1 MKYGYNKFK
10 LEILEYCDKDSTIER
25 EQYYIDNCQ
34 PTYNICKVAGS
45 SLGRMTRDVT
55 RLKLRNSW
63 VLRTY
68 KNNSIKTNYS
78 DFILKYFTNKVDK
91 LENNISIMQAKL
103 DSILATKIEF
113 KQSDETRLKKLNSSK
128 TAVSIVVTDI
138 TTNITKEYP
147 SARNAA
153 LALNVSNS
161 TIMNKLR
168 SNDMK
173 PYKNRYLI
181 RKNNK

>member
-1 MKYGYNKFK
+1 M
-10 LEILEYCDKDSTIER
+10 EILEYCDKDITIER

-63 VLRTY
+63 VLRSY

-78 DFILKYFTNKVDK
+78 EFILKYFTNRVNK
-91 LENNISIMQAKL
+91 LKNNISIMQAKL
-103 DSILATKIEF
+103 DSILATKIGSF
-113 KQSDETRLKKLNSSK
+113 ALKQSDETRLKKLNSIK
-128 TAVSIVVTDI
+128 TAVSVLVTDI

-147 SARNAA
+147 STRSAA
-153 LALNVSNS
+153 LALNASNS
-161 TIMNKLR
+161 TIMNSLR
-168 SNDMK
+168 IK
-173 PYKNRYLI
+173 I
-181 RKNNK
+181 